1 VITIENVRDWISVHL
16 PGAADWS
23 SSDLAARGQALW
35 SHLAAAFAAAR
46 PYWREIVAVTGVAV
60 AAWIVMSAL
69 HSQRRR
75 RQLKASLLE
84 ATLSHDSK
92 TNALKLGIT
101 MRNLQSR
108 ALRVDSIRV
117 ISPPGTKICEVWQA
131 WQPGTNGVKFAAP
144 DLQLTDTA
152 SIEVTLRPSRSDNTI
167 SPDELIRT
175 FYVLPLRMP
184 ARQITLRARL
194 ICELQTR
201 RGKRQELVFR
211 RTLALDAPASPIGLR
226 A

>member
-1 VITIENVRDWISVHL
+1 MITIENVREWISVHL

-23 SSDLAARGQALW
+23 STSLVARGQALW
-35 SHLAAAFAAAR
+35 SHLLETFVAAR
-46 PYWREIVAVTGVAV
+46 PYWREIVAAAVVAV
-60 AAWIVMSAL
+60 AIWMVMSAL

-108 ALRVDSIRV
+108 ALRVASIQV

-167 SPDELIRT
+167 SPDEVIRT

-184 ARQITLRARL
+184 ARQVTLRARL

-201 RGKRQELVFR
+201 RGKPQELVFR